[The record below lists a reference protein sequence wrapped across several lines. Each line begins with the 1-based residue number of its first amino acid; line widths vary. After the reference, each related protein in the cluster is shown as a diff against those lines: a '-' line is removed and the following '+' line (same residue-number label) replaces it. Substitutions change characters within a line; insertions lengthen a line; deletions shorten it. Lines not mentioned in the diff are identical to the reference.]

1 MKRAISIL
9 MVIILFTGCSPVFAE
24 SKMAI
29 GKDTATT
36 AKENAYTFAYVYL
49 LDPDGFSTDMT
60 DLLYHYTMMY
70 ILALATDTAE
80 VKFAAGDGNVSKAEG
95 IDYSRSKAYSS
106 VIENGI
112 EKYKDWLD
120 GKVSNKEFAEYL
132 CSVLDS
138 VTVRKWTTAG
148 SSSAGGWEET
158 KNPMKCTCQEC
169 FMISRLTRNSRRVL
183 IPRRESVSIDRVS
196 ETRGRFTEF
205 LYAWI

>member
-106 VIENGI
+106 VTYRYPEGPSALRRMTRPFPRICPI
-112 EKYKDWLD
+112 L
-120 GKVSNKEFAEYL
+120 L
-132 CSVLDS
+132 HR
-138 VTVRKWTTAG
+138 RKQ
-148 SSSAGGWEET
+148 
-158 KNPMKCTCQEC
+158 PVC
-169 FMISRLTRNSRRVL
+169 
-183 IPRRESVSIDRVS
+183 
-196 ETRGRFTEF
+196 
-205 LYAWI
+205 